1 MIKTFESYS
10 RVSLEE
16 VIPRIYTQ
24 WKSIH
29 DIYGDIGKYQF
40 SPTGSSSDYGK
51 FINISNI
58 EMKYEAGWGSNFLV
72 LNQLFDK
79 PLDEVVNKYLEL
91 EKKEDQYR
99 SEIDWKKP
107 SSKLK
112 RDFDKITTI
121 DRSMKIRS
129 FFETMDKA
137 FNEFDMYHIDF
148 INSILDDT
156 LDESEFI
163 IKYIPYYFEIPQR
176 TWTGQKEWQ
185 TYNLKILLKWITSGD
200 DDLRRRS
207 MNRGLDRIESE
218 CDRIGIKTWLQSSNE
233 AITGPYWGTSILF
246 KLI

>member
-10 RVSLEE
+10 RINLEE
-16 VIPRIYTQ
+16 VIRRIYTQ

-40 SPTGSSSDYGK
+40 SPTNSSSDYGK
-51 FINISNI
+51 FINISDI
-58 EMKYEAGWGSNFLV
+58 EMKYEAGWGSNFLM

-91 EKKEDQYR
+91 EKTEDQYR

-107 SSKLK
+107 K
-112 RDFDKITTI
+112 RDFDKVVTI

-148 INSILDDT
+148 INSMLDDI

-163 IKYIPYYFEIPQR
+163 VKFIPYYFELPKS

-185 TYNLKILLKWITSGD
+185 KYNLKILLKWRTFGD

-207 MNRGLDRIESE
+207 MNRDLDRIDSE
-218 CDRIGIKTWLQSSNE
+218 CERIGIKTWMQACEYGAGARCS
-233 AITGPYWGTSILF
+233 TSILF